1 MSSLTRL
8 RCTSTPTLSLTRFS
22 TLALRATWASRSS
35 SSKWIRSTFSSG
47 TSNRTSGGP
56 ARSSSSRR
64 SYFRYSRSESVSWCS
79 ACSAGRAPFRPLP
92 LRRRLVA
99 DPVPFREEA
108 LLPRRSPERCDVVVL
123 RAITASSS
131 ALLGRAALPEILQ
144 SLLRALPDAL
154 DALLGALPEALDA
167 LLGALAKA
175 LDALLGALAKALDA
189 LLRAAADAGN
199 APSGTA
205 TDVLNGALGALAGAS
220 HDVARVGEQIMGSA
234 TDVAQ
239 GLADALEQLRVP
251 VKRGEDATEELRD
264 VAKAGLEQRLRLDTL
279 DLQLYLPEPDSG
291 AGAYLDEVPGLRE
304 HGEVG
309 PQIVH
314 LELDLVH
321 VDDGSVDVDVDRLV
335 DLVWIDD
342 RIVGQLLLG
351 ALGARRSPAVRAAR
365 L

>member
-22 TLALRATWASRSS
+22 TLALSATWASRSS

-79 ACSAGRAPFRPLP
+79 ACSAGRAPFPPLL

-99 DPVPFREEA
+99 DPFPLPVEA
-108 LLPRRSPERCDVVVL
+108 LLPRRPPERCDVVVL
-123 RAITASSS
+123 CAITASSS
-131 ALLGRAALPEILQ
+131 ALLRRAALRLAALPEILQ
-144 SLLRALPDAL
+144 SLLGALTEAF
-154 DALLGALPEALDA
+154 DALLGASP
-167 LLGALAKA
+167 KT
-175 LDALLGALAKALDA
+175 LDA

-205 TDVLNGALGALAGAS
+205 TDVLNGALGALASAS
-220 HDVARVGEQIMGSA
+220 HGVAGVGQQIVGSA

-251 VKRGEDATEELRD
+251 VKRGEDATEDLRD
-264 VAKAGLEQRLRLDTL
+264 VAQAGLEQRLGLDAL
-279 DLQLYLPEPDSG
+279 NLELYLPEPDSS
-291 AGAYLDEVPGLRE
+291 AGTYLDEVPGLRE

-309 PQIVH
+309 AQIVQ
-314 LELDLVH
+314 LELDLVD
-321 VDDGSVDVDVDRLV
+321 VDDRSVDVDVDRLV
-335 DLVWIDD
+335 DLAWIDD

-351 ALGARRSPAVRAAR
+351 ALGARRRPAVAAAR

>member
-22 TLALRATWASRSS
+22 TLALSATWASRSS

-79 ACSAGRAPFRPLP
+79 ACSAGRAPFPPLL

-99 DPVPFREEA
+99 DPFPLPVEA
-108 LLPRRSPERCDVVVL
+108 LLPRRPPERCDVVVL
-123 RAITASSS
+123 CAITASSS
-131 ALLGRAALPEILQ
+131 ALLRRAALRLAALPEILQ
-144 SLLRALPDAL
+144 SLLGALPDAL
-154 DALLGALPEALDA
+154 NALLGALPEALDT
-167 LLGALAKA
+167 LLGASPKT
-175 LDALLGALAKALDA
+175 LDA

-205 TDVLNGALGALAGAS
+205 TDVLNGALGALASAS
-220 HDVARVGEQIMGSA
+220 HGVAGVGQQIVGSA

-251 VKRGEDATEELRD
+251 VKRGEDATEDLRD
-264 VAKAGLEQRLRLDTL
+264 VAQAGLEQRLGLDAL
-279 DLQLYLPEPDSG
+279 NLELYLPEPDSS
-291 AGAYLDEVPGLRE
+291 AGTYLDEVPGLRE

-309 PQIVH
+309 AQIVQ
-314 LELDLVH
+314 LELDLVD
-321 VDDGSVDVDVDRLV
+321 VDDRSVDVDVDRLV
-335 DLVWIDD
+335 DLAWIDD

-351 ALGARRSPAVRAAR
+351 ALGARRRPAVAAAR

>member
-1 MSSLTRL
+1 
-8 RCTSTPTLSLTRFS
+8 
-22 TLALRATWASRSS
+22 
-35 SSKWIRSTFSSG
+35 
-47 TSNRTSGGP
+47 
-56 ARSSSSRR
+56 
-64 SYFRYSRSESVSWCS
+64 
-79 ACSAGRAPFRPLP
+79 
-92 LRRRLVA
+92 LVA

-154 DALLGALPEALDA
+154 DALLGALPDALDALLGALADALDALLGALADALDALLGALAKALDA

-220 HDVARVGEQIMGSA
+220 HDVARVGEQIVGSA

-291 AGAYLDEVPGLRE
+291 AGAYLDEVPGLGE

-309 PQIVH
+309 SQIVH